1 MTYTFLHPFTFK
13 NGATLK
19 NRVMM
24 APMTTSSSTP
34 DGDVTE
40 EELIYY
46 LVRSSGPGAVITAC
60 AYIASEGQAFPNG
73 MSVAKDHHIDGLKKL
88 AQTIK
93 LQGSKAI
100 LQIYHGGR
108 MSQREFNGGRQPISP
123 SSVRAER
130 KWADTPKELSESGIH
145 ILISQ
150 FGSAVK
156 RAIAAGFDGVELHGA
171 NTYLLQQFVS
181 PHSNQRQDDWGGS
194 LTNRLRFPI
203 EVVKHCQSVIKE
215 QGEDDFL
222 LGYRFSPEE
231 IETPG
236 IRLEDTCALLD
247 ALIAENIDYLHLSV
261 SYYYQPSL
269 VGFREYKVQIPQKI
283 SQHIAGRVPL
293 VGVGAVK
300 TPEDAEK
307 TLLYSDLVSVG
318 KQLIIEPKWVQKI
331 ESHKQNSMNTS
342 LDLSKPLDYY
352 LPENLWNSIKHIP
365 NWFPIK
371 EREHK

>member
-1 MTYTFLHPFTFK
+1 MTYTFLQPFTFK
-13 NGATLK
+13 NGSTLK
-19 NRVMM
+19 NRILM

-34 DGDVTE
+34 EGDVTE

-73 MSVAKDHHIDGLKKL
+73 MSVAKDTHIDGLKKL

-93 LQGSKAI
+93 MQGAKAI

-108 MSQREFNGGRQPISP
+108 MSQREYNGGRQPISP
-123 SSVRAER
+123 SSIRAER
-130 KWADTPKELSESGIH
+130 KWADTPKELTEAGIH

-156 RAIAAGFDGVELHGA
+156 RAIDAGFDGVELHGA

-181 PHSNQRQDDWGGS
+181 PHSNQRQDDWGGT
-194 LTNRLRFPI
+194 LYNRLRFPV
-203 EVVKHCQSVIKE
+203 EVVKQCQSIIKE
-215 QGEDDFL
+215 HASDDFL

-236 IRLEDTCALLD
+236 IRLEDTYALID
-247 ALIAENIDYLHLSV
+247 ALIAEHIDYLHLSV

-269 VGFREYKVQIPQKI
+269 VGFREYKIQIPQQI
-283 SQHIAGRVPL
+283 SQHIAGRVTL
-293 VGVGAVK
+293 VGVGAIK
-300 TPEDAEK
+300 TSKDAEK
-307 TLLYSDLVSVG
+307 ALLYSDLVSVG

-331 ESHKQNSMNTS
+331 EDNKENT
-342 LDLSKPLDYY
+342 LNTVLNISKPFDYY
-352 LPENLWNSIKHIP
+352 LPENLWKTIKHVP

-371 EREHK
+371 EE

>member
-1 MTYTFLHPFTFK
+1 MTYTFLQPFIFN
-13 NGATLK
+13 NGATLR
-19 NRVMM
+19 NRVLM

-34 DGDVTE
+34 EGEVTE

-73 MSVAKDHHIDGLKKL
+73 MSVAKDNHIEGLKKL

-123 SSVRAER
+123 SPIRAER
-130 KWADTPKELSESGIH
+130 KWADTPKTLTEAGIH

-156 RAIAAGFDGVELHGA
+156 RAIDAGFDGVELHGA

-181 PHSNQRQDDWGGS
+181 PHSNQRQDDWGGT

-203 EVVKHCQSVIKE
+203 EVVKQCQAIIKE
-215 QGEDDFL
+215 SAPDDFL

-236 IRLEDTCALLD
+236 IRLEDTNILLD

-261 SYYYQPSL
+261 NYYYQPSL
-269 VGFREYKVQIPQKI
+269 VGFREYKVQIPQQI
-283 SQHIAGRVPL
+283 SKHIAGRVPL
-293 VGVGAVK
+293 VGVGAIK
-300 TPEDAEK
+300 TSTDAEK
-307 TLLYSDLVSVG
+307 ALQYSDLISVG

-331 ESHKQNSMNTS
+331 ENNKENTMNTV
-342 LDLSKPLDYY
+342 LNLSKPFDYY
-352 LPENLWNSIKHIP
+352 LPENLWNSIRHVP
-365 NWFPIK
+365 GWFPVK
-371 EREHK
+371 DK

>member
-1 MTYTFLHPFTFK
+1 MTYTFLTPYTFK
-13 NGATLK
+13 NGSTLR
-19 NRVMM
+19 NRVLM

-34 DGDVTE
+34 EGEVTE

-73 MSVAKDHHIDGLKKL
+73 MSVAKDSQIEGLKKL
-88 AQTIK
+88 AHIIK

-108 MSQREFNGGRQPISP
+108 MSQREFNGGRQPVSP
-123 SSVRAER
+123 SPIRAER
-130 KWADTPKELSESGIH
+130 KWADTPKELTEAGIR

-156 RAIAAGFDGVELHGA
+156 RAIDAGFDGVELHGA

-194 LTNRLRFPI
+194 LFNRLRFPV
-203 EVVKHCQSVIKE
+203 EVVRQCQTIIKE
-215 QGEDDFL
+215 NGSEDFL

-236 IRLEDTCALLD
+236 IRLEDTYSLLN

-261 SYYYQPSL
+261 NYYYQPSL
-269 VGFREYKVQIPQKI
+269 IGFREYKIQIPEQI
-283 SQHIAGRVPL
+283 NNHIAGRIPL
-293 VGVGAVK
+293 VGVGAIK
-300 TPEDAEK
+300 TAADAEK
-307 TLLYSDLVSVG
+307 ALNNSNLISVG
-318 KQLIIEPKWVQKI
+318 KQLIIDPKWIQKI
-331 ESHKQNSMNTS
+331 ENNKENTVQTV
-342 LDLSKPLDYY
+342 LNLSRPLDYY
-352 LPENLWNSIKHIP
+352 LPENLWNTIKHIP

-371 EREHK
+371 DE

>member
-1 MTYTFLHPFTFK
+1 MTYTFLNPFTFK

-19 NRVMM
+19 NRVLM

-34 DGDVTE
+34 EGYVTD

-46 LVRSSGPGAVITAC
+46 LVRSGGPGAVITAC

-73 MSVAKDHHIDGLKKL
+73 MSVSKDTSVDSLKKL
-88 AQTIK
+88 AQTIQ

-123 SSVRAER
+123 SSIRAER
-130 KWADTPKELSESGIH
+130 KWADTPKELTDSGIH

-181 PHSNQRQDDWGGS
+181 PHSNQRKDDWGGT
-194 LTNRLRFPI
+194 LANRLRFPI
-203 EVVKHCQSVIKE
+203 EVVKQCQSIIKE
-215 QGEDDFL
+215 CTADDFL

-236 IRLEDTCALLD
+236 IRLEDTYALID
-247 ALIAENIDYLHLSV
+247 ALIDQHIDYLHLSV
-261 SYYYQPSL
+261 NYYYQPSL
-269 VGFREYKVQIPQKI
+269 VGFRDYKIQIPQQI
-283 SQHIAGRVPL
+283 SNHIAGRVPL
-293 VGVGAVK
+293 VGVGAIK
-300 TPEDAEK
+300 TPKDAEK
-307 TLLYSDLVSVG
+307 TLLYSELVAVG
-318 KQLIIEPKWVQKI
+318 KQLIIEPRWVQKI
-331 ESHKQNSMNTS
+331 EDNKENTINSV
-342 LDLSKPLDYY
+342 LDLSKSSEYY
-352 LPENLWNSIKHIP
+352 LPSNFWTTIRNVP

-371 EREHK
+371 E